1 MCSMIGRPA
10 TGTSGLGMLL
20 VSGRRREPS
29 PPAITTAFTSPTQY
43 DLNSVVE
50 ELNQFAYDLLW
61 TWQPRIEALF
71 RALDPQ
77 LWKSTR
83 ENPVLLL
90 AQLGE
95 EGVRRVSESE
105 EVKRAFD
112 DARTAY
118 HEYYERKPRFMDAQA
133 PLGIAYFSL
142 EFGLSECLP
151 IYSGGLGVLAG
162 DHLKATSDLG
172 LPLVAVGL
180 LYKQGFGRQD
190 IDAAGRQFEVYAE
203 NRGSDLP
210 VNKVE
215 GVEVEA
221 PIGQRNV
228 RIAVWR
234 AQVGRVPLF
243 LLDTDL
249 ESNPNDLRNITDR
262 LYVPEPDR
270 RLRQEIVLGIGGVR
284 ALRALGLGANVF
296 HLNEGHSFLC
306 GIERIRELRAS
317 RQMTLEEARLVARAG
332 IVFTTHTPIAAGSD
346 YFEPGLVWDL
356 LNPYLT
362 EVGISFDRFMD
373 LGRQRPGDPRDR
385 LVTTYAALRLADQ
398 AVGVSRLHGAVSRR
412 LWKDAWKGLPE
423 SQVPIG
429 SVTNGA
435 HMPTWVA
442 PEIADLLRRYVGP
455 DWWDLDGEDGR
466 WQAVFEIP
474 AAELWSVHVELKR
487 NLLKVARTRSVDSE
501 QMDEHALTF
510 GFARRFAPYK
520 RANLLLEDRARLN
533 KLLRN
538 SKRPVQLIFA
548 GKSHP
553 ADQPGKDIVA
563 KVVALAR
570 EEPCVTFLK
579 DYDLAIARH
588 LVHGADVWLNN
599 PKRFL
604 EASGTSGMKAGAN
617 GVLNV
622 SVLDGWWDEA
632 YRPELGWAIPSGATL
647 DRPNVDDQA
656 EAEGLFRLL
665 EREVVPA
672 FYERDENGIP
682 QRWVAMMRASIRH
695 VVTDF
700 SARRMVTDYFDI
712 AYAPA
717 ARRVE
722 QLRLLPD
729 WGG

>member
-1 MCSMIGRPA
+1 V
-10 TGTSGLGMLL
+10 L
-20 VSGRRREPS
+20 
-29 PPAITTAFTSPTQY
+29 
-43 DLNSVVE
+43 E

-71 RALDPQ
+71 RALDPE

-95 EGVRRVSESE
+95 EGI
-105 EVKRAFD
+105 KRASERQEVREALEG
-112 DARTAY
+112 ARAAY
-118 HEYYERKPRFMDAQA
+118 HEYYERHPRFMDAEA
-133 PLGIAYFSL
+133 PLAVAYFSL
-142 EFGLSECLP
+142 EFGITECLP

-190 IDAAGRQFEVYAE
+190 IDASGRQVEVYSE

-210 VNKVE
+210 VRKLE

-221 PIGQRNV
+221 PVGTRNV

-234 AQVGRVPLF
+234 AQVGRVSLF

-249 ESNPNDLRNITDR
+249 EANPPDLRSITDR

-284 ALRALGLGANVF
+284 VLRALGLDSGVF

-306 GIERIRELRAS
+306 AIERIRELRAS

-346 YFEPGLVWDL
+346 YFDAGLVWDL
-356 LNPYLT
+356 LGPYLSQ
-362 EVGISFDRFMD
+362 VGISFDRFMD
-373 LGRQRPGDPRDR
+373 LGRQRPGDPRER
-385 LVTTYAALRLADQ
+385 LCTTYAALRLADQ
-398 AVGVSRLHGAVSRR
+398 SVGVSRLHGAVSRR
-412 LWKDAWKGLPE
+412 LWKDAWRGLPE
-423 SQVPIG
+423 AQVPIS
-429 SVTNGA
+429 SVTNGV

-442 PEIADLLRRYVGP
+442 PPIAALLARYVGP
-455 DWWDLDGEDGR
+455 DWWDLDPSDGR
-466 WQAVFEIP
+466 WHAVYEIP
-474 AAELWSVHVELKR
+474 TAELWAIHRDLKARLLEMSKERSEHPTELDP
-487 NLLKVARTRSVDSE
+487 N
-501 QMDEHALTF
+501 ALTIGF
-510 GFARRFAPYK
+510 GRRFAPYK
-520 RANLLLEDRARLN
+520 RANLLLKDRPRLA
-533 KLLRN
+533 KLLRS
-538 SKRPVQLIFA
+538 SKRPVQILFA

-553 ADQPGKDIVA
+553 ADQPGKEIVA
-563 KVVALAR
+563 GIVALSR
-570 EEPCVTFLK
+570 EEPRVVFLK
-579 DYDLAIARH
+579 DYDITLARH
-588 LVHGADVWLNN
+588 LVQGADVWLNN
-599 PKRFL
+599 PRRFL

-617 GVLNV
+617 GALNV
-622 SVLDGWWDEA
+622 SSLDGWWDEA
-632 YRPELGWAIPSGATL
+632 YRPEFGWAIPSAATL
-647 DRPNVDDQA
+647 DRQDIDDVA

-672 FYERDENGIP
+672 FYERDESGVP
-682 QRWVAMMRASIRH
+682 QRWVEMMRASIRN
-695 VVTDF
+695 VVTGF
-700 SARRMVTDYFDI
+700 SARRMVIDYFNT
-712 AYAPA
+712 AYGPG

>member
-1 MCSMIGRPA
+1 MP
-10 TGTSGLGMLL
+10 ML
-20 VSGRRREPS
+20 
-29 PPAITTAFTSPTQY
+29 
-43 DLNSVVE
+43 E
-50 ELNQFAYDLLW
+50 ELNHFAHDLLW
-61 TWQPRIEALF
+61 TWQPRIEELF
-71 RALDPQ
+71 RALSPE
-77 LWKSTR
+77 LWESTR
-83 ENPVLLL
+83 QNPVLLL

-95 EGVRRVSESE
+95 QGIADALKRD
-105 EVKRAFD
+105 EVKRVLE
-112 DARTAY
+112 DARAAY
-118 HEYYERKPRFMDAQA
+118 REYYDRRPPFMDAQA
-133 PLGIAYFSL
+133 PMVIGYFSL
-142 EFGLSECLP
+142 EFGLAECLP

-180 LYKQGFGRQD
+180 FYKQGFGRQE
-190 IDAAGRQFEVYAE
+190 IDGYGRQVEVYFE
-203 NRGSDLP
+203 NRGEELP
-210 VNKVE
+210 VRRVE
-215 GVEVEA
+215 GVEVDA
-221 PIGQRNV
+221 PIGDRKV
-228 RIAVWR
+228 KIGVWR

-249 ESNPNDLRNITDR
+249 ESNPPDLRAITDR

-284 ALRALGLGANVF
+284 ALRALGMVAGVF

-306 GIERIRELRAS
+306 AIERIRELRTS

-356 LNPYLT
+356 LNPYLN

-373 LGRQRPGDPRDR
+373 LGRQRPGDPRER
-385 LVTTYAALRLADQ
+385 LCTTYAALRLADH

-412 LWKDAWKGLPE
+412 LWKDVWRGLPE
-423 SQVPIG
+423 TQVPIG
-429 SVTNGA
+429 SVTNGV

-442 PEIADLLRRYVGP
+442 PEIAELLRRYVGP
-455 DWWDLDGEDGR
+455 DWWDLAGNDGR
-466 WQAVFEIP
+466 WHAVFEIP
-474 AAELWSVHVELKR
+474 AAELWAVHLELKKK
-487 NLLKVARTRSVDSE
+487 LLAVAKARSVE
-501 QMDEHALTF
+501 AEGMDENALTF

-520 RANLLLEDRARLN
+520 RANLVLQDRARLS

-538 SKRPVQLIFA
+538 ADRPVQFLFA

-563 KVVALAR
+563 GVVKMAR
-570 EEPCVTFLK
+570 EEPCVAFLK
-579 DYDLAIARH
+579 DYDLALARH

-599 PKRFL
+599 PLRFL

-622 SVLDGWWDEA
+622 SILDGWWDEA

-647 DRPNVDDQA
+647 DRPTVDDHA
-656 EAEGLFRLL
+656 EAEGLYRLL

-672 FYERDENGIP
+672 FFERDKNGIP
-682 QRWVAMMRASIRH
+682 QRWVEMMRASIRY

-700 SARRMVTDYFDI
+700 AARRMVVDYFET
-712 AYAPA
+712 AYAPG

>member
-1 MCSMIGRPA
+1 V
-10 TGTSGLGMLL
+10 L
-20 VSGRRREPS
+20 
-29 PPAITTAFTSPTQY
+29 
-43 DLNSVVE
+43 E
-50 ELNQFAYDLLW
+50 ELSEFAYDLLW

-71 RALDPQ
+71 RTIDPD

-90 AQLGE
+90 NQLGE
-95 EGVRRVSESE
+95 EGLRRACERE
-105 EVKRAFD
+105 EVRQAYEGAKA
-112 DARTAY
+112 ARG
-118 HEYYERKPRFMDAQA
+118 EYYDRNPRFLDAQA
-133 PLGIAYFSL
+133 PLAVAYFSL

-190 IDAAGRQFEVYAE
+190 IDAGGRQFEVYSE
-203 NRGSDLP
+203 NKGDELP
-210 VNKVE
+210 VRKVE

-221 PIGQRNV
+221 PIGARNV
-228 RIAVWR
+228 KIAVWR

-249 ESNPNDLRNITDR
+249 EANPLDLRTITDR

-284 ALRALGLGANVF
+284 ALRALGIDSGVF

-306 GIERIRELRAS
+306 AIERIRELRAS

-346 YFEPGLVWDL
+346 YFDAGLVFDQL
-356 LNPYLT
+356 GPYLNQ
-362 EVGISFDRFMD
+362 VGISFDRFMD
-373 LGRQRPGDPRDR
+373 LGRQRPGDPRER
-385 LVTTYAALRLADQ
+385 LCTTYAALRLADQ
-398 AVGVSRLHGAVSRR
+398 SVGVSRLHGAVSRR
-412 LWKDAWKGLPE
+412 LWKDAWRGLPE
-423 SQVPIG
+423 NQVPIG
-429 SVTNGA
+429 SVTNGV

-442 PEIADLLRRYVGP
+442 PEIADLLTRFVGP
-455 DWWDLDGEDGR
+455 DWWDLDPADGR
-466 WQAVFEIP
+466 WHAVNEIP
-474 AAELWSVHVELKR
+474 AAELWAIHGELKR
-487 NLLKVARTRSVDSE
+487 KLLELSLERAENPHELDIN
-501 QMDEHALTF
+501 ALTIGF
-510 GFARRFAPYK
+510 GRRFAPYK
-520 RANLLLEDRARLN
+520 RANLLLKDRPRLTR
-533 KLLRN
+533 LLRN
-538 SKRPVQLIFA
+538 SRRPVQILFA

-553 ADQPGKDIVA
+553 ADQPGKEIVA
-563 KVVALAR
+563 GIVALAR
-570 EEPCVTFLK
+570 EEPHVVFLK
-579 DYDLAIARH
+579 DYDITLARN

-599 PKRFL
+599 PRRFL

-617 GVLNV
+617 GALNV
-622 SVLDGWWDEA
+622 SILDGWWDEA
-632 YRPELGWAIPSGATL
+632 YRPELGWAIPSGTTL
-647 DRPNVDDQA
+647 DRQDVDDVA
-656 EAEGLFRLL
+656 EAEGLYRLL

-672 FYERDENGIP
+672 FYDRDEAGLP
-682 QRWVAMMRASIRH
+682 RRWVEMMKASIRN
-695 VVTDF
+695 VVTQF
-700 SARRMVTDYFDI
+700 AARRMVIDYFNT
-712 AYAPA
+712 AYAPS

>member
-1 MCSMIGRPA
+1 
-10 TGTSGLGMLL
+10 
-20 VSGRRREPS
+20 V
-29 PPAITTAFTSPTQY
+29 F
-43 DLNSVVE
+43 E
-50 ELNQFAYDLLW
+50 ELNRFAHDLLW
-61 TWQPRIEALF
+61 TWQPGIEALF
-71 RALDPQ
+71 RALDPE
-77 LWKSTR
+77 LWESTR
-83 ENPVLLL
+83 QNPVLLL
-90 AQLGE
+90 KQLGE
-95 EGVRRVSESE
+95 DGVTRASERDDVRAALEG
-105 EVKRAFD
+105 
-112 DARTAY
+112 ARQA
-118 HEYYERKPRFMDAQA
+118 HREYYDRHPGFMDAQA
-133 PLGIAYFSL
+133 PLVVAYFSL
-142 EFGLSECLP
+142 EFGLAECLP

-162 DHLKATSDLG
+162 DHLKAASDLG

-180 LYKQGFGRQD
+180 LYKQGFGRQE
-190 IDAAGRQFEVYAE
+190 IDQTGRQVEVYSE
-203 NRGSDLP
+203 NHGGDLP
-210 VNKVE
+210 VRKVE

-221 PIGQRNV
+221 PIGNRNV
-228 RIAVWR
+228 RIGLWR

-249 ESNPNDLRNITDR
+249 EANPPDLRAITDR

-284 ALRALGLGANVF
+284 ALRALGMVAGVF

-306 GIERIRELRAS
+306 AIERIRELRSS

-362 EVGISFDRFMD
+362 QVGISFDRFMD
-373 LGRQRPGDPRDR
+373 LGRQRPGDPRER
-385 LVTTYAALRLADQ
+385 LCTTYAALRLADQ
-398 AVGVSRLHGAVSRR
+398 SVGVSRLHGAVSRR
-412 LWKDAWKGLPE
+412 LWKDAWRGLPE
-423 SQVPIG
+423 AQVPIG
-429 SVTNGA
+429 SVTNGV

-442 PEIADLLRRYVGP
+442 PEIAALLSRYVGP
-455 DWWDLDGEDGR
+455 DWWDLDGADGR

-474 AAELWSVHVELKR
+474 AAELWETHVELKR
-487 NLLKVARTRSVDSE
+487 RLLAMARVRGEDSG
-501 QMDEHALTF
+501 DLDVNALTV

-520 RANLLLEDRARLN
+520 RANLLLQDRARLN

-538 SKRPVQLIFA
+538 ARRPVQMLFA
-548 GKSHP
+548 GKAHP

-563 KVVALAR
+563 GVVALAR
-570 EEPCVTFLK
+570 EDPRVVFLK
-579 DYDLAIARH
+579 DYDIELARH
-588 LVHGADVWLNN
+588 MVQGADVWLNN

-617 GVLNV
+617 GGLNV
-622 SVLDGWWDEA
+622 SILDGWWDEA

-647 DRPNVDDQA
+647 DRTDVDDQA
-656 EAEGLFRLL
+656 EAEGLYRLL

-672 FYERDENGIP
+672 FFQRDEAGIP
-682 QRWVAMMRASIRH
+682 QRWVEMMRASIRH
-695 VVTDF
+695 TATAF
-700 SARRMVTDYFDI
+700 AARRMATDYFNT
-712 AYAPA
+712 AYAPG

>member
-1 MCSMIGRPA
+1 V
-10 TGTSGLGMLL
+10 L
-20 VSGRRREPS
+20 
-29 PPAITTAFTSPTQY
+29 
-43 DLNSVVE
+43 E

-71 RALDPQ
+71 RALDPD

-90 AQLGE
+90 KQLGE
-95 EGVRRVSESE
+95 DGIKKAAERQEVRDALEAA
-105 EVKRAFD
+105 RA
-112 DARTAY
+112 AY
-118 HEYYERKPRFMDAQA
+118 REYYDRHPRFMDAQA
-133 PLGIAYFSL
+133 PLAVAYFSL
-142 EFGLSECLP
+142 EFGISECLP

-190 IDAAGRQFEVYAE
+190 IDASGRQVEVYSE

-210 VNKVE
+210 VRKLE

-221 PIGQRNV
+221 PIGARNV

-234 AQVGRVPLF
+234 AQVGRVSLF

-249 ESNPNDLRNITDR
+249 EANAPDLRSITDR

-284 ALRALGLGANVF
+284 VLRALGLDSGVF

-306 GIERIRELRAS
+306 AIERIRELRAS

-346 YFEPGLVWDL
+346 YFDAGLVWDL
-356 LNPYLT
+356 LGPYLS

-373 LGRQRPGDPRDR
+373 LGRQRPGDPRER
-385 LVTTYAALRLADQ
+385 LCTTYAALRLADQ
-398 AVGVSRLHGAVSRR
+398 SVGVSRLHGAVSRR
-412 LWKDAWKGLPE
+412 LWKDAWRGLPE
-423 SQVPIG
+423 AQVPIG
-429 SVTNGA
+429 SVTNGV
-435 HMPTWVA
+435 HMPTWLA
-442 PEIADLLRRYVGP
+442 PQIAALLTRYVGP
-455 DWWDLDGEDGR
+455 DWWDLDPADGR
-466 WQAVFEIP
+466 WHAVYEIP
-474 AAELWSVHVELKR
+474 PAELWAIHGGLKARLLEMSKERSEHPTELDP
-487 NLLKVARTRSVDSE
+487 N
-501 QMDEHALTF
+501 ALTIGF
-510 GFARRFAPYK
+510 GRRFAPYK
-520 RANLLLEDRARLN
+520 RANLLLKDRARLT
-533 KLLRN
+533 KLLR
-538 SKRPVQLIFA
+538 SSRRPVQILFA

-563 KVVALAR
+563 GIVALSR
-570 EEPCVTFLK
+570 EEPRVVFLK
-579 DYDLAIARH
+579 DYDITLARH
-588 LVHGADVWLNN
+588 LVQGADVWLNN
-599 PKRFL
+599 PRRFL

-617 GVLNV
+617 GALNV
-622 SVLDGWWDEA
+622 SGLDGWWDEA
-632 YRPELGWAIPSGATL
+632 YRPEFGWAIPSAATL
-647 DRPNVDDQA
+647 DRQDIDDLA

-672 FYERDENGIP
+672 YYERDESGVP
-682 QRWVAMMRASIRH
+682 RRWVEMMKASIRN
-695 VVTDF
+695 VVTGF
-700 SARRMVTDYFDI
+700 SARRMVIDYFNT
-712 AYAPA
+712 AYAPG

>member
-1 MCSMIGRPA
+1 
-10 TGTSGLGMLL
+10 ML
-20 VSGRRREPS
+20 
-29 PPAITTAFTSPTQY
+29 
-43 DLNSVVE
+43 D
-50 ELNQFAYDLLW
+50 ELNHFAHDLLW
-61 TWQPRIEALF
+61 TWQPRIEELF
-71 RALDPQ
+71 RALSPEV
-77 LWKSTR
+77 WESTR
-83 ENPVLLL
+83 QNPVLLL

-95 EGVRRVSESE
+95 QGVTEALERD
-105 EVKRAFD
+105 EVKRALD
-112 DARTAY
+112 DARAAY
-118 HEYYERKPRFMDAQA
+118 REYYDRRPPFMDAQA
-133 PLGIAYFSL
+133 PMVIAYFSL
-142 EFGLSECLP
+142 EFGLAECLP

-180 LYKQGFGRQD
+180 FYKQGFGRQE
-190 IDAAGRQFEVYAE
+190 IDGYGRQVEVYFE
-203 NRGSDLP
+203 NRGEELP
-210 VNKVE
+210 VRRVE
-215 GVEVEA
+215 GVEVDA
-221 PIGQRNV
+221 PIGDRKV
-228 RIAVWR
+228 KVGVWR

-249 ESNPNDLRNITDR
+249 ESNPPDLRAITDR

-284 ALRALGLGANVF
+284 ALRALGMVAGVF

-306 GIERIRELRAS
+306 AIERIRELRTS

-356 LNPYLT
+356 LNPYLN

-373 LGRQRPGDPRDR
+373 LGRQRPGDPRER
-385 LVTTYAALRLADQ
+385 LCTTYAALRLADQ

-412 LWKDAWKGLPE
+412 LWKDVWRGLPE
-423 SQVPIG
+423 TQVPIG
-429 SVTNGA
+429 SVTNGV

-442 PEIADLLRRYVGP
+442 PEIGELLQRYVGP
-455 DWWDLDGEDGR
+455 DWWDLDGSDGR

-474 AAELWSVHVELKR
+474 AAELWAVHLELKKK
-487 NLLKVARTRSVDSE
+487 LLTVAKARSVE
-501 QMDEHALTF
+501 AEAMDENALTF

-520 RANLLLEDRARLN
+520 RANLVLQDRTRLS
-533 KLLRN
+533 KLLRHAD
-538 SKRPVQLIFA
+538 RPVQFLFA

-563 KVVALAR
+563 GVVKLAR
-570 EEPCVTFLK
+570 EEPCVAFLK
-579 DYDLAIARH
+579 DYDLALARH

-599 PKRFL
+599 PLRFL

-622 SVLDGWWDEA
+622 SILDGWWDEA

-647 DRPNVDDQA
+647 DRPTVDDHA
-656 EAEGLFRLL
+656 EAEGLYRLL
-665 EREVVPA
+665 EREVIPA
-672 FYERDENGIP
+672 FFERDKDGIP
-682 QRWVAMMRASIRH
+682 QRWVEMMRASIRY

-700 SARRMVTDYFDI
+700 AARRMVIDYFET
-712 AYAPA
+712 AYAPS

>member
-1 MCSMIGRPA
+1 
-10 TGTSGLGMLL
+10 
-20 VSGRRREPS
+20 
-29 PPAITTAFTSPTQY
+29 
-43 DLNSVVE
+43 LNE
-50 ELNQFAYDLLW
+50 ELNQFANDLLW
-61 TWQPRIEALF
+61 TWEPRIEGLF
-71 RALDPQ
+71 RALDPER
-77 LWKSTR
+77 WESTR
-83 ENPVLLL
+83 QNPVLLL
-90 AQLGE
+90 TQLGDA
-95 EGVRRVSESE
+95 GVANALE
-105 EVKRAFD
+105 RAD
-112 DARTAY
+112 VREALEQARAAY
-118 HEYYERKPRFMDAQA
+118 REYYDRRPPFMDARA
-133 PLGIAYFSL
+133 PLVVAYFSL
-142 EFGLSECLP
+142 EFGLAECLP

-180 LYKQGFGRQD
+180 FYKQGFGRQE
-190 IDAAGRQFEVYAE
+190 IDAEGRQVEVYFE
-203 NRGSDLP
+203 NRGEELP
-210 VNKVE
+210 VRRVE
-215 GVEVEA
+215 GVEVDA
-221 PIGQRNV
+221 PIGERKV
-228 RIAVWR
+228 RIGVWR

-249 ESNPNDLRNITDR
+249 EANPPDLRSITDR

-284 ALRALGLGANVF
+284 ALRALGMVAGVF

-306 GIERIRELRAS
+306 ALERIRELRAS

-356 LNPYLT
+356 LHPYLS

-398 AVGVSRLHGAVSRR
+398 SFGVSRLHGAVSRR
-412 LWKDAWKGLPE
+412 LWKDAWRGLPE

-429 SVTNGA
+429 SVTNGV

-442 PEIADLLRRYVGP
+442 PQIAALLRRYVGP

-474 AAELWSVHVELKR
+474 AAELWAVHLELKR
-487 NLLKVARTRSVDSE
+487 NLLEVARTRAVDGDL
-501 QMDEHALTF
+501 MDEHALTL

-520 RANLLLEDRARLN
+520 RANLLLEDRPRLN

-538 SKRPVQLIFA
+538 TKRPVQLLFA

-553 ADQPGKDIVA
+553 ADQQGKDIVA
-563 KVVALAR
+563 SVVRMSR

-579 DYDLAIARH
+579 DYDLAIARQ

-599 PKRFL
+599 PRRFL

-622 SVLDGWWDEA
+622 SILDGWWDEG

-647 DRPNVDDQA
+647 DRPEVDDQA
-656 EAEGLFRLL
+656 EAEGLYRLL
-665 EREVVPA
+665 EREVIPA
-672 FYERDENGIP
+672 FFDRDTNGIP
-682 QRWVAMMRASIRH
+682 QRWVEMMRASIRY

-700 SARRMVTDYFDI
+700 SARRMVIDYFEE
-712 AYAPA
+712 AYAPG

>member
-1 MCSMIGRPA
+1 
-10 TGTSGLGMLL
+10 ML
-20 VSGRRREPS
+20 
-29 PPAITTAFTSPTQY
+29 
-43 DLNSVVE
+43 E

-61 TWQPRIEALF
+61 TWQPRIAALF
-71 RALDPQ
+71 NALDPD

-95 EGVRRVSESE
+95 EGVRRAAERE
-105 EVKRAFD
+105 EVRQAFEG
-112 DARTAY
+112 AKAAY
-118 HEYYERKPRFMDAQA
+118 REYYDRHPRFLDAQA
-133 PLGIAYFSL
+133 PLAVAYFSL

-190 IDAAGRQFEVYAE
+190 IDAAGRQFEVYSE

-210 VNKVE
+210 VRRVE

-221 PIGQRNV
+221 PIGTRNV
-228 RIAVWR
+228 RIGVWR

-249 ESNPNDLRNITDR
+249 ESNPPDLRNITDR

-284 ALRALGLGANVF
+284 ALRALGIDSGVF

-306 GIERIRELRAS
+306 AIERIRELRAS

-346 YFEPGLVWDL
+346 YFDSGLVWDL
-356 LNPYLT
+356 LSPYLSQ
-362 EVGISFDRFMD
+362 VGITVDRFMD
-373 LGRQRPGDPRDR
+373 LGRQRPGDPRER
-385 LVTTYAALRLADQ
+385 LCTTYAALRLADQ
-398 AVGVSRLHGAVSRR
+398 SVGVSRLHGAVSRR
-412 LWKDAWKGLPE
+412 LWKDAWRGLPE

-429 SVTNGA
+429 SVTNGV

-442 PEIADLLRRYVGP
+442 PEIAGLLSRFVGP
-455 DWWDLDGEDGR
+455 DWWDLDPADGR
-466 WQAVFEIP
+466 WQAVHEIP
-474 AAELWSVHVELKR
+474 GADLWAVHNELKR
-487 NLLKVARTRSVDSE
+487 RLLDMTKERA
-501 QMDEHALTF
+501 EHPAELDTNALTIGF
-510 GFARRFAPYK
+510 GRRFAPYK
-520 RANLLLEDRARLN
+520 RANLLLKDRPRLT

-538 SKRPVQLIFA
+538 AKRPVQILFA
-548 GKSHP
+548 GKAHP

-563 KVVALAR
+563 GIAALAR
-570 EEPCVTFLK
+570 EEPHVVFLK
-579 DYDLAIARH
+579 DYDIALARN
-588 LVHGADVWLNN
+588 LVQGADVWLNN
-599 PKRFL
+599 PRRFL

-617 GVLNV
+617 GALNV
-622 SVLDGWWDEA
+622 SILDGWWDEA
-632 YRPELGWAIPSGATL
+632 YRPELGWAIPSAATL
-647 DRPNVDDQA
+647 DRQDVDDLA
-656 EAEGLFRLL
+656 EAEGLYRLL
-665 EREVVPA
+665 EREVVPT
-672 FYERDENGIP
+672 FYARDESGIP
-682 QRWVAMMRASIRH
+682 QRWAEMMRASIRN
-695 VVTDF
+695 VVTGF
-700 SARRMVTDYFDI
+700 SARRMVIDYFNT
-712 AYAPA
+712 AYAPG